1 MKKRVAIIGSGVA
14 GLTCAWLLREK
25 YDVSLFEANDYAGG
39 HTQTT
44 DVEVNG
50 TTWPVNTGFIVY
62 LTLLVTLVA
71 FGIYKTH
78 LKKKSK
84 IKAVVQNLYYF
95 FIYCDF
101 SSIYKDSVKTNSK
114 FESLIL
120 AQNERWWY
128 A

>member
-50 TTWPVNTGFIVY
+50 TTWPVNTGFIVIR
-62 LTLLVTLVA
+62 LRFLGAVA
-71 FGIYKTH
+71 
-78 LKKKSK
+78 
-84 IKAVVQNLYYF
+84 
-95 FIYCDF
+95 
-101 SSIYKDSVKTNSK
+101 SSG
-114 FESLIL
+114 
-120 AQNERWWY
+120 Y
-128 A
+128 ASST